1 LNSSGEKVEA
11 GAVAVR
17 QTESSSNEKR
27 QRLLTLFTEHNP
39 TMRGNRTGVW
49 DNSCWDE
56 DGWNDED
63 GIYQAMLRRLQELDK
78 KSGKRRRDLER
89 LLEGQTRDAKSRKRL
104 SRRGLDC
111 SHAIRT

>member
-39 TMRGNRTGVW
+39 TMRGNRTG
-49 DNSCWDE
+49 
-56 DGWNDED
+56 DED